1 MKSFQDLAVWQKGH
15 NLVLEVYRLSTKFPK
30 KETFALTDQICR
42 AAVSVTSNIAEGYG
56 RIGIRDKCNFY
67 AIAMGSLR
75 EVQNQMLIARD
86 LGYITKLESEILI
99 TQADEVLSLIYLL
112 IKNVKSRRTSP

>member
-1 MKSFQDLAVWQKGH
+1 
-15 NLVLEVYRLSTKFPK
+15 
-30 KETFALTDQICR
+30 
-42 AAVSVTSNIAEGYG
+42 
-56 RIGIRDKCNFY
+56 
-67 AIAMGSLR
+67 
-75 EVQNQMLIARD
+75 MLIARD